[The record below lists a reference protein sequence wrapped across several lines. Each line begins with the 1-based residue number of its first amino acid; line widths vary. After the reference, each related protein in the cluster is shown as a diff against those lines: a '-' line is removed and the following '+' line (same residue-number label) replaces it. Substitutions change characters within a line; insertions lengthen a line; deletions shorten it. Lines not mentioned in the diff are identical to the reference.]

1 MVHSLLSDK
10 NLDQVHVLALDYE
23 ENYHQEQNHCVCIK
37 KKKKKES
44 MKKVLYVRFDTI

>member
-23 ENYHQEQNHCVCIK
+23 ENYHQEQNHCVCIN
-37 KKKKKES
+37 KKKEKGVDEKS
-44 MKKVLYVRFDTI
+44 TLCKI